1 MVVIKLE
8 GEGEKM
14 NTLTY
19 VIDIFLHLDKYLGL
33 VINNYG
39 FETYLI
45 LFLIIFLETGLV
57 VTPFLPGDSLIFA
70 AATFAAIGMLNIHI
84 LVAILI
90 IAAILGDTVNY
101 EIGRGFGNKIIKVG
115 NGRLIKQEHLDK
127 TNKFYEK
134 YGGKTT
140 IFARFIP
147 IVRTLAP
154 FVAGI
159 GKMHYKNFISFNAI
173 GGICWVL
180 LVSSLG
186 YFFGNIPAVKNN
198 FTIVIMAIIIISIM
212 PAIIGFL
219 KTKFNKETPEI
230 Q

>member
-1 MVVIKLE
+1 
-8 GEGEKM
+8 M

-101 EIGRGFGNKIIKVG
+101 EIGRGFGNNIIKVG

-134 YGGKTT
+134 YGGKTI

-180 LVSSLG
+180 LVSSLE
-186 YFFGNIPAVKNN
+186 YFLEIFQQ
-198 FTIVIMAIIIISIM
+198 
-212 PAIIGFL
+212 L
-219 KTKFNKETPEI
+219 KITS
-230 Q
+230 QLL

>member
-1 MVVIKLE
+1 
-8 GEGEKM
+8 M

-173 GGICWVL
+173 GGDM
-180 LVSSLG
+180 LG
-186 YFFGNIPAVKNN
+186 
-198 FTIVIMAIIIISIM
+198 IISIK
-212 PAIIGFL
+212 PWVFFW
-219 KTKFNKETPEI
+219 KYSSS
-230 Q
+230 